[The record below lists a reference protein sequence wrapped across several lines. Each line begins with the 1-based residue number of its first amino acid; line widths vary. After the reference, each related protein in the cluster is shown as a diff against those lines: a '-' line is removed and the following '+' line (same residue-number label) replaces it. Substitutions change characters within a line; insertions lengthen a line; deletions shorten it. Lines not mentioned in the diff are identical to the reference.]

1 MADIKRIKK
10 IMLKSEKKL
19 SKYACRSK
27 DAVREYEQD
36 EDIRLEYARDVD
48 KIIHSSCYTRYM
60 SKTQVFIEPINDHIS
75 TRMTHVQYVSKA
87 ARTIARALSLN
98 EDLCEA
104 IALGHD
110 VGHTPYGHFG
120 ERVLNKISKT
130 YNSGKCFAH
139 NLNSVRVFRVL
150 EKKGKS
156 TNLTLQ
162 VLDGIMCH
170 NGEFIQ
176 EKYRPQKNKSF
187 EDLKREYEECLL
199 DEEKIKRLTPM
210 TLEGCVVR
218 ISDIIGYIGKD
229 IDDACR
235 LGIFNKNMLPENVK
249 KYLGTDNTQIMNS
262 IIIDVIENS
271 LGKDYISMSKNV
283 YEAVAQLKDFNYD
296 KIYTK
301 AITKEDEK
309 RYTKTIE
316 SLYSVYS
323 RALDAKD
330 ETNDIYKVFLKCM
343 DKEYL
348 ENTSDSQ
355 KIIDY
360 ISGMTDNFLEKQY
373 EKYK

>member
-1 MADIKRIKK
+1 MIDNKKIKK
-10 IMLKSEKKL
+10 IMLKSEKNL

-27 DAVREYEQD
+27 DAVREHTQD
-36 EDIRLEYARDVD
+36 EDIRLEFARDVD

-60 SKTQVFIEPINDHIS
+60 SKTQVFVEPINDHIS

-87 ARTIARALSLN
+87 ARTIARALELN

-120 ERVLNKISKT
+120 ESILNKISKT

-139 NLNSVRVFRVL
+139 NLNSVRVFTVT
-150 EKKGKS
+150 EKKGES

-176 EKYRPQKNKSF
+176 EKYTPNRNKTF
-187 EDLKREYEECLL
+187 ETLYKEYNECLN
-199 DEEKIKRLTPM
+199 DEEKIKRLVPM

-229 IDDACR
+229 IDDANR
-235 LGIFNKNMLPENVK
+235 LGIFNKDTLPENVK
-249 KYLGTDNTQIMNS
+249 RYLGTENTQIMNN
-262 IIIDVIENS
+262 IIVDIIKNS
-271 LGKDYISMSKNV
+271 YNKGYISMSKEV
-283 YEAVAQLKDFNYD
+283 YEAVKTLKKFNYEN
-296 KIYTK
+296 IYYQ
-301 AITKEDEK
+301 AIKEEDRA

-316 SLYSVYS
+316 TLYGVYS
-323 RALDAKD
+323 RALDLEDKQ
-330 ETNDIYKVFLKCM
+330 NDIYK
-343 DKEYL
+343 EYL
-348 ENTSDSQ
+348 SQMSEEYLKNNSDSQ

-360 ISGMTDNFLEKQY
+360 ISGMTDNYLQIQY

>member
-1 MADIKRIKK
+1 MIDIKKIKK
-10 IMLKSEKKL
+10 IMLKSEKYL
-19 SKYACRSK
+19 CKYASKSK
-27 DAVREYEQD
+27 DAIRQFKSN

-48 KIIHSSCYTRYM
+48 KIIHSSCYSRYM
-60 SKTQVFIEPINDHIS
+60 SKTQVFVDPINDHIS

-87 ARTIARALSLN
+87 ARTIARALELN

-120 ERVLNKISKT
+120 ESVLNKISKT

-139 NLNSVRVFRVL
+139 NLNSVRVFTVT
-150 EKKGKS
+150 EKKGLS

-176 EKYRPQKNKSF
+176 EKYIPNRNKTF
-187 EDLKREYEECLL
+187 ETLYKEYNECLN
-199 DEEKIKRLTPM
+199 DEEKIKRLVPM

-229 IDDACR
+229 IDDANR
-235 LGIFNKNMLPENVK
+235 LGIFNKNTLPENVK
-249 KYLGTDNTQIMNS
+249 KYLGTENTQIMNN
-262 IIIDVIENS
+262 IILDIIKNS
-271 LGKDYISMSKNV
+271 YNKGYISMSKEV
-283 YEAVAQLKDFNYD
+283 YDAVKTLKDFNY
-296 KIYTK
+296 KNIYYQ
-301 AITKEDEK
+301 AITQEDRE
-309 RYTKTIE
+309 RYAKTIE
-316 SLYSVYS
+316 TLYSVYS
-323 RALDAKD
+323 RALDLEDK
-330 ETNDIYKVFLKCM
+330 ENDIF
-343 DKEYL
+343 KEYL
-348 ENTSDSQ
+348 NQMSDEYIKNNSDSQ

-360 ISGMTDNFLEKQY
+360 ISGMTDNYLQRQY

>member
-1 MADIKRIKK
+1 MIDNKKIKK
-10 IMLKSEKKL
+10 IMLKSERNL
-19 SKYACRSK
+19 CKYACKSK
-27 DAVREYEQD
+27 DAVREYVQD
-36 EDIRLEYARDVD
+36 EDIRLEFARDVD

-60 SKTQVFIEPINDHIS
+60 SKTQVFVEPINDHIS

-87 ARTIARALSLN
+87 ARTIARALELN

-120 ERVLNKISKT
+120 ESILNKISKT

-139 NLNSVRVFRVL
+139 NLNSVRVFKIT
-150 EKKGKS
+150 EKKGES

-176 EKYRPQKNKSF
+176 EKYIPNRNKTF
-187 EDLKREYEECLL
+187 ETLYKEYNECLN
-199 DEEKIKRLTPM
+199 DEEKIKRLVPM

-229 IDDACR
+229 IDDANR
-235 LGIFNKNMLPENVK
+235 LGIFNKETLPENVK
-249 KYLGTDNTQIMNS
+249 KYLGTENTQIMNS
-262 IIIDVIENS
+262 IILDIIKNS
-271 LGKDYISMSKNV
+271 YNKGYISMSKEV
-283 YEAVAQLKDFNYD
+283 YEAVKTLKKFNYEN
-296 KIYTK
+296 IYYQ
-301 AITKEDEK
+301 AIKEEDRL

-316 SLYSVYS
+316 TLYGVYS
-323 RALDAKD
+323 RALDLEDK
-330 ETNDIYKVFLKCM
+330 ENDIYK
-343 DKEYL
+343 EYL
-348 ENTSDSQ
+348 NQMSEDYIKNNSDSQ

-360 ISGMTDNFLEKQY
+360 ISGMTDNYLQRQY

>member
-1 MADIKRIKK
+1 MIDIKK
-10 IMLKSEKKL
+10 IRKVMLDTEKL
-19 SKYACRSK
+19 LGKYACKSK
-27 DAVREYEQD
+27 EAIREYPQD

-60 SKTQVFIEPINDHIS
+60 SKTQVFVDPINDNIS

-87 ARTIARALSLN
+87 ARTIARALKLN

-120 ERVLNKISKT
+120 ERILNKLSKN
-130 YNSGKCFAH
+130 YNDGKCFAH
-139 NLNSVRVFRVL
+139 NLNSVRVFTLL
-150 EKKGKS
+150 EKKGES

-176 EKYRPQKNKSF
+176 EKYMPNRNKNF
-187 EDLKREYEECLL
+187 DTLKKEYEECLK
-199 DEEKIKRLTPM
+199 DEKNIKRLVPM

-229 IDDACR
+229 IDDANR
-235 LGIFNKNMLPENVK
+235 LGVFNKELLPENVK
-249 KYLGTDNTQIMNS
+249 KYLGTENTQIMNS
-262 IIIDVIENS
+262 IIIDVIKNS
-271 LGKDYISMSKNV
+271 YNKPYISMSKEV
-283 YEAVAQLKDFNYD
+283 YDAVVELKKFNYD
-296 KIYTK
+296 NIYED
-301 AITKEDEK
+301 AITPKDSK
-309 RYTKTIE
+309 RYTSTIE
-316 SLYSVYS
+316 TLYGIYS
-323 RALDAKD
+323 RALELNDYD
-330 ETNDIYKVFLKCM
+330 NDIYKVFLHSM
-343 DKEYL
+343 SDEYKK
-348 ENTSDSQ
+348 NTTDSQ

-360 ISGMTDNFLEKQY
+360 ISGMTDNFLQRQY